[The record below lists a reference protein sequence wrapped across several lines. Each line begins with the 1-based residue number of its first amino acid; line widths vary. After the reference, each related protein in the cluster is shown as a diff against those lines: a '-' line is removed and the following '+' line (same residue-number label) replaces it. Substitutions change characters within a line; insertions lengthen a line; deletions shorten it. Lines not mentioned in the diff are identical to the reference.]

1 MMYKTVKEIANDISM
16 SEKQVLRYIYEGKI
30 KAVHDG
36 EQFLVN
42 SAQFDTYLKQLEQIK
57 KEIEIW
63 RNTPLPEDP
72 DVKDED

>member
-1 MMYKTVKEIANDISM
+1 MYKTVKEIAKDISM

>member
-1 MMYKTVKEIANDISM
+1 MYKTVKEIAKDISM

-63 RNTPLPEDP
+63 RNTPLPEDL

>member
-1 MMYKTVKEIANDISM
+1 MYKTVKEIAKDISL
-16 SEKQVLRYIYEGKI
+16 SEEQVLRYIYEGKI

-36 EQFLVN
+36 EQFLIN
-42 SAQFDTYLKQLEQIK
+42 SAQFDTYLKQLEQLK
-57 KEIEIW
+57 KEYEIW